1 MKRLKLIILLFL
13 LFLSACSSSRVKN
26 KENNEPYFTSTPTF
40 YFHGFDGSYKDEQP
54 LIEQAKKEQ
63 KSNSIIRINVNAQG
77 KAKIIG
83 KISSNA
89 KNPIVEVNYEDN
101 TQPNFNR
108 NGYFAA
114 QAVKAIVKRY
124 HIKRMNMIGYSLGNI
139 SIMYFLLKNRGQK
152 WVPTLQKQVAIGG
165 NFDGAIISE
174 LPNAYREPQGLK
186 LNSDGKPNKMN
197 ESYRKM
203 MGTRSYYLNHKV
215 KVLNVYGNI
224 GDGTDSIVSNAS
236 SGSLQYLVKKGRG
249 TYQTFQIKA
258 PHSKLIRNHQIIRKV
273 INFLW

>member
-1 MKRLKLIILLFL
+1 MKRLQLIILLFL

-26 KENNEPYFTSTPTF
+26 KGNNEPYFTSAPTF

-54 LIEQAKKEQ
+54 LIEPAKNEQ
-63 KSNSIIRINVNAQG
+63 KSNSIVRVNVSAHG

-83 KISSNA
+83 RISNNA

-101 TQPNFNR
+101 TQPNFSR
-108 NGYFAA
+108 NGYFAT

-124 HIKRMNMIGYSLGNI
+124 HIKKMNMIGYSLGNI

-152 WVPTLQKQVAIGG
+152 WLPTLQKQVAIGG

-174 LPNAYREPQGLK
+174 LPNVYREPKGLK
-186 LNSDGKPNKMN
+186 LDSEGKPNKMN
-197 ESYRKM
+197 ESYQKM
-203 MGTRSYYLNHKV
+203 MGTRSYYLSHKV

-224 GDGTDSIVSNAS
+224 GDGTDGIVSNAS

-249 TYQTFQIKA
+249 YI
-258 PHSKLIRNHQIIRKV
+258 S
-273 INFLW
+273 NFLNKSCSW